1 MSLIYVNIT
10 DMYHKYNFQGQNWG
24 NIPVFC
30 LYLYLFKLFKK
41 HMLLWKQKQI
51 LKYLL
56 LCLAM
61 PNPFL
66 MELTE
71 KD

>member
-1 MSLIYVNIT
+1 ML
-10 DMYHKYNFQGQNWG
+10 DKYHKYNFQGQSED
-24 NIPVFC
+24 NIQVFC
-30 LYLYLFKLFKK
+30 FDLCFLNFKLFRK

-66 MELTE
+66 MELIE
-71 KD
+71 ED